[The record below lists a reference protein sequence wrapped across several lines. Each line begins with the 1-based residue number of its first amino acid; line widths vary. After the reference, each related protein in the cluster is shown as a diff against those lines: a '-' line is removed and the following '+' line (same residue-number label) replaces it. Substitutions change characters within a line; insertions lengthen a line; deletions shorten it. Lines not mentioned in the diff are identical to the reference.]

1 MKRTLALI
9 LALAMA
15 VLCFA
20 GCAKKVEPA
29 PTAEASASPSAPAEK
44 TKVSIAALNG
54 PTGMGLV
61 QLMEK
66 NDAGEAANDYSIA
79 LVGAPDEIV
88 GKLTSGEVDIAA
100 VPTNLAATL
109 YNKTQGKIRIA
120 AINTLGV
127 LYVVQT
133 GEEIKNVSD
142 LEGKKIY
149 ASGQGSTPEYALNY
163 ILKANG
169 LEGKVEV
176 EYCAEHSEVVA
187 KLASGEASIALLPEP
202 FVTASKAKVENL
214 TTALDVTQLW
224 EDACKK
230 EGKSGV
236 LSMGCVVV
244 RAEFAEQNPDALD
257 AFLAEYKASI
267 EYVNANGEQAAQ
279 LIADYGIVASAE
291 IAKQALPACNIVYID
306 GVTMKDSLANFF
318 EVLLA
323 ANPASVGGQIPAD
336 DFYYV
341 K

>member
-1 MKRTLALI
+1 MKKTLAFF

-15 VLCFA
+15 AFGFA

-29 PTAEASASPSAPAEK
+29 PTASSLPSASAPEGKA
-44 TKVSIAALNG
+44 KVNVVALNG
-54 PTGMGLV
+54 PTGMGMV
-61 QLMEK
+61 HLMDKSDKGQAE
-66 NDAGEAANDYSIA
+66 NDYSFS
-79 LVGAPDEIV
+79 LVGAPDEIT

-100 VPTNLAATL
+100 IPTNLAATL
-109 YNKTQGKIRIA
+109 YNKTSGGVQIA

-127 LYVVQT
+127 LYIVQT
-133 GEEIKNVSD
+133 GSEVSKLSD

-176 EYCAEHSEVVA
+176 EYLSEHSEVVA
-187 KLASGEASIALLPEP
+187 KLASGQASLALLPEP
-202 FVTASKAKVENL
+202 FVTASKSKVENL
-214 TTALDVTQLW
+214 QTALDLTELW
-224 EDACKK
+224 EAACKK

-244 RAEFAEQNPDALD
+244 RKEFAEQNPGAVA
-257 AFLAEYKASI
+257 AFLSEYRASI
-267 EYVNANGEQAAQ
+267 EYVNQNVEDAANLVAQ
-279 LIADYGIVASAE
+279 YKIVPSAE

-306 GVTMKDSLANFF
+306 GVTMKDSLSNFF

-323 ANPASVGGQIPAD
+323 ANPASVGGKIPGD

>member
-9 LALAMA
+9 LALAVA
-15 VLCFA
+15 VLGFA

-29 PTAEASASPSAPAEK
+29 PVAEASPSASAPAEK
-44 TKVSIAALNG
+44 TKVHIAALNG
-54 PTGMGLV
+54 PTGMGMARLI
-61 QLMEK
+61 QL
-66 NDAGEAANDYSIA
+66 NDADEAANEYTID

-100 VPTNLAATL
+100 IPTNLAATL

-133 GEEIKNVSD
+133 GEEVKSISD

-149 ASGQGSTPEYALNY
+149 ASGQGSTPEYAFNY
-163 ILKANG
+163 ILKVNG

-176 EYCAEHSEVVA
+176 EYCSEHSEVVA
-187 KLASGEASIALLPEP
+187 KLASGEASIAMLPEP
-202 FVTASKAKVENL
+202 YVTASKAKVENL
-214 TTALDVTQLW
+214 TTALDITELW

-230 EGKSGV
+230 ENKSGV

-244 RAEFAEQNPDALD
+244 RSEFAEQNPDALD
-257 AFLAEYKASI
+257 AFLAEYQASI
-267 EYVNANGEQAAQ
+267 EYVNQNTEEAAQ
-279 LIADYGIVASAE
+279 LIANYEIVASAE

-306 GVTMKDSLANFF
+306 GVTMKDSLENFF
-318 EVLLA
+318 AVLLE
-323 ANPASVGGQIPAD
+323 ANPDSVGGQIPGD
-336 DFYYV
+336 DFYYI